1 MHTAFVCSSVST
13 LLPRYSA
20 FARSL
25 QTRRTRTTV
34 GKCRPGASMMHLPAP
49 EAAILSSVEISLS
62 LGHSLQMVLFGPLF
76 EALNSDTDVFTRV
89 LVWTNFRVA
98 VALFV
103 TMPLVLFA
111 WSFAR
116 GGTQDAVK
124 RVLLGYWQASSLL
137 MLTVWMNIAEVPCA
151 SFTGLFVQVMI
162 PIALTWWEDLIK
174 EVEEDSSALAR
185 AFLFWRTPAIV
196 ASIAGVAIQTPFQGC
211 NFEAI
216 PRDNPMCAAWL
227 EPPLAFHKLD
237 ILSNQVPPSTLKGL
251 AFVGC
256 SIYFAY
262 LGYLAVRVV
271 PKVGRSGRKD
281 RGMFSSVS
289 ALKWLGWV
297 DRESA
302 GN

>member
-1 MHTAFVCSSVST
+1 MYSAFMCGSVST
-13 LLPRYSA
+13 LLPRYCA
-20 FARSL
+20 FAPSI
-25 QTRRTRTTV
+25 QTSRPRTVV
-34 GKCRPGASMMHLPAP
+34 GTNRPGAALMHLPATS
-49 EAAILSSVEISLS
+49 AAIVSSAETVLS
-62 LGHSLQMVLFGPLF
+62 LGPSFQTILFGPLF
-76 EALNSDTDVFTRV
+76 EALNSDTDLSTRV

-103 TMPLVLFA
+103 AAPLILFA
-111 WSFAR
+111 WSFVK

-137 MLTVWMNIAEVPCA
+137 MLTVWLNIADVPCA

-162 PIALTWWEDLIK
+162 PVALTWWEDLIK
-174 EVEEDSSALAR
+174 EIKEDSSALAR
-185 AFLFWRTPAIV
+185 AFLQWRTPAIV
-196 ASIAGVAIQTPFQGC
+196 ASIAGVAVQIPFQGC
-211 NFEAI
+211 NFVAN

-237 ILSNQVPPSTLKGL
+237 VLSSQVPPSTLKGL

-256 SIYFAY
+256 SVYFAY
-262 LGYLAVRVV
+262 LSYLALRVV

-281 RGMFSSVS
+281 REMFSSVS